1 MLETTLCYAEHGP
14 YYLMLH
20 RNKKPNDPNA
30 GKWIGIG
37 GKFEEDESP
46 DDCLLREFREETGCT
61 LTEYRYRG
69 IITFVNT
76 RYPSERMHL
85 FTATAWEGDLGLALP
100 GNGSGQPG
108 YDCDEGD
115 LEWVSMDRL
124 NELPLWEGDRLF
136 FRLLAEGEPFFSLK
150 LCYDGDVLRKAFL
163 NGKPYP
169 QDAHFTKREGSVI

>member
-1 MLETTLCYAEHGP
+1 MLETTLCYAQYGP

-37 GKFEEDESP
+37 GKFEENESP

-76 RYPSERMHL
+76 KFPTEHMHL
-85 FTATAWEGDLGLALP
+85 FTATAWEGSLSLP
-100 GNGSGQPG
+100 LPESVPESASGFAAGNPG
-108 YDCDEGD
+108 FDCDEGD
-115 LEWVSMDRL
+115 LEWVPANRL
-124 NELPLWEGDRLF
+124 DDLPLWEGDRLF
-136 FRLLAEGEPFFSLK
+136 FRLLEQNEPFFSLK
-150 LCYDGDVLRKAFL
+150 LSYDGDVLLEAFL

-169 QDAHFTKREGSVI
+169 FRR